1 MSYRP
6 KFNFDQPTAESV
18 QRTRRSLAWII
29 PLLMVQQGVMLFK
42 HGNGV
47 FDQVLAMIAWA
58 AVTLSL
64 LWWLLGLPFRWL
76 SARDLA
82 ILNDERSRV
91 ISGEA
96 ARWGIVAMALLGFMM
111 LIARFWIRLDAGLA
125 IYGLVN
131 GSLIVTFGRLTW
143 LNRAEPDEDE

>member
-1 MSYRP
+1 MGYRP
-6 KFNFDQPTAESV
+6 KIKFDQPDAESV
-18 QRTRRSLAWII
+18 QRTRRTMGWII
-29 PLLMVQQGVMLFK
+29 PLVLVQQGTILFK
-42 HGNGV
+42 PGAAL
-47 FDQVLAMIAWA
+47 FDQVLGTIAWA

-76 SARDLA
+76 SDRDLA
-82 ILNDERSRV
+82 ILNDERSRMV
-91 ISGEA
+91 SGDA
-96 ARWGIVAMALLGFMM
+96 ARWGIAALAVFGFAL

-131 GSLIVTFGRLTW
+131 GSMIVTLGRMTW